1 MRPRAHGESAVKMHV
16 KRYEAETGGRLLGK
30 MSHVYLE
37 VRIVLS
43 GTEKRLVERYD
54 NRAIDHG
61 NTSEGVKTDLGF
73 DTSRLL
79 GYHLKVHV
87 DRLRHVPLLDMMLTN
102 IAMSARAALKELI
115 AIDEVVT
122 DWEDEFVVSTEDG
135 TLDALVETAPEW
147 RRKE

>member
-1 MRPRAHGESAVKMHV
+1 MWPRAYGENAVEMHV

-30 MSHVYLE
+30 TSHVYLE

-43 GTEKRLVERYD
+43 GEEKRLVERYD
-54 NRAIDHG
+54 NRPIDHG
-61 NTSEGVKTDLGF
+61 ITSEAVKTDSGW
-73 DTSRLL
+73 DTNGLL
-79 GYHLKVHV
+79 GYHRQAHV

-102 IAMSARAALKELI
+102 IAMSARAALAELT
-115 AIDEVVT
+115 AIDEVVS

-135 TLDALVETAPEW
+135 TLDALVETATEW